1 MHPYVRKLQRAN
13 EYYFKEGCYII
24 EVSNT
29 DQDSA
34 VSIAHARVLAG
45 QQTAWHWLTDTYERY
60 VILSGEGLVEV
71 GDSAAATV
79 STIIVNICPIKLSVI
94 IENKAI
100 E

>member
-1 MHPYVRKLQRAN
+1 MHPYVRKLHRAN

-45 QQTAWHWLTDTYERY
+45 QQTAWHWLTGTYDAT
-60 VILSGEGLVEV
+60 SF
-71 GDSAAATV
+71 SAARD
-79 STIIVNICPIKLSVI
+79 LSRL
-94 IENKAI
+94 AMPLPLQ
-100 E
+100 